1 MWNSD
6 IRVRKRPID
15 AVNHRHSRGNSRDFS
30 SQPHIDGELPRGG
43 KGAPKGNST
52 NDDSNDGSCRVS
64 DAYDGEQ
71 VWSWH
76 KALRDNLPI
85 VALML
90 AMFIIGMV
98 IEPMIPRPEGTLG
111 TALGAIFL
119 VVPILLIAV
128 MVLSSGQRISDE
140 EE

>member
-1 MWNSD
+1 MPLIMGIAVVILAISLRNLISMENSLEEG
-6 IRVRKRPID
+6 
-15 AVNHRHSRGNSRDFS
+15 RGP
-30 SQPHIDGELPRGG
+30 QGEILLMTIPMMALVVPLMLMMAN
-43 KGAPKGNST
+43 KSGAGTKP
-52 NDDSNDGSCRVS
+52 
-64 DAYDGEQ
+64 
-71 VWSWH
+71 
-76 KALRDNLPI
+76 LRDNLPI

-90 AMFIIGMV
+90 AMFIIGMF

>member
-1 MWNSD
+1 MPLIIGIAVVILAISLRNLISMENSLEEG
-6 IRVRKRPID
+6 
-15 AVNHRHSRGNSRDFS
+15 RGP
-30 SQPHIDGELPRGG
+30 QGEILLMTIPMMALVVSLMLMMAN
-43 KGAPKGNST
+43 KSGAGTKP
-52 NDDSNDGSCRVS
+52 
-64 DAYDGEQ
+64 
-71 VWSWH
+71 
-76 KALRDNLPI
+76 LRDNLPI

-140 EE
+140 DE